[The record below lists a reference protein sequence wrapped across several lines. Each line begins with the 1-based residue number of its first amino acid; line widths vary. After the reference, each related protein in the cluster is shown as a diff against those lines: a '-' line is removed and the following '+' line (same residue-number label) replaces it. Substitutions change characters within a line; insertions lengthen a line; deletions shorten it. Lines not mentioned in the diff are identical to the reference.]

1 MKKLILFCCLFLFVR
16 CSYAQMSYDTVLS
29 MNIGVGLTYTKYYA
43 PAGPWTLYVLE
54 AELKNGYNKI
64 ESVKGNDNMVGRE
77 TTTSMAKRNSYAGH
91 RVLGAVNADFFDMDS
106 GTPIN
111 VQVKNGEMVTNP
123 DGLSTIGFD
132 ANNKPMLARVAYTGS
147 IIAKNLVNPL
157 TAVNYTRGTDQ
168 AILYNKYFGSSTQTN
183 QYGTELKLNPIDA
196 WAVNDTIRCV
206 VLEKTANVGNMAYS
220 GSQVVLSA
228 HGASQTF
235 VNNNIKVGDT
245 IKIVNSLMPGLPKIK
260 EMVGGFPKIVYQGK
274 NYAAQGDIDEGGP
287 DHTYLGEP
295 RTAAGFSKDS
305 TKLYLVAV
313 DGREDK
319 SVGMTLP
326 QLADFM
332 VAIGVYNGIN
342 FDGGGSTTMVVRD
355 SIVNFTSDG
364 SERAV
369 ANSLLIVSN
378 APDSGVLKSIKLSPS
393 ALKIYRGNS
402 QQFAISA
409 LDEYF
414 NPQNVNI
421 SQVKFTIDPKVGS
434 ITSSGLFTAGT
445 KADTGYIYASYNGL
459 KDSCKIIVKV
469 ISKVVLAPRNCVADA
484 VKPFQYRI
492 QAYDFDGIQYYP
504 TLNEYTWKVTDP
516 TIGSIDTMGIFTGKV
531 NGSTKVIAAYNNVAD
546 TVAITVQKGSGL
558 VLLDSLESITSWT
571 LSGDNIDT
579 TYTKLSV
586 SNQVLDQGKGSLK
599 IDYKFTYNSNSLNWV
614 YLNTDIPVYGIP
626 DTIKIDG
633 QSDGQKHVIYF
644 LVSDENSELFNIA
657 TNKYLEQTTTF
668 EPLKSAFSKFAALSP
683 GTVFDYPA
691 RIKQIKIKLGSAHV
705 SGQVYTG
712 TIYLDNLRVSYPT
725 GTTGVENET
734 VLPLNFN
741 LAQNYPNPFNPST
754 TIEFT
759 TTESGFVELKIYDV
773 LGREMDSLI
782 KNNLSAGN
790 HKVVWNASS
799 FTSGVYFYELKVN
812 SNKSVKKMLLLK

>member
-16 CSYAQMSYDTVLS
+16 CSYAQITYDTVSS
-29 MNIGVGLTYTKYYA
+29 MKVGVGLTYTKYYA

-54 AELKNGYNKI
+54 ADLKNGYNKI
-64 ESVKGNDNMVGRE
+64 ESVKGKDNMVGSE

-91 RVLGAVNADFFDMDS
+91 RVLAAVNADFFDMDS

-157 TAVNYTRGTDQ
+157 TAVNYTRGADQ
-168 AILYNKYFGSSTQTN
+168 AILYNKFFGSSTKQN
-183 QYGTELKLNPIDA
+183 QYGTELRLNPIDA

-206 VLEKTANVGNMAYS
+206 VLAKTSNVGNMTYS
-220 GSQVVLSA
+220 GNQVALSA

-235 VNNNIKVGDT
+235 VNNNISVGDT
-245 IKIVNSLMPGLPKIK
+245 IKIVNSLTPGLPKIK
-260 EMVGGFPKIVYQGK
+260 EMLGGFPKIVSQGK
-274 NYAAQGDIDEGGP
+274 NYADQGYIDEGGP

-319 SVGMTLP
+319 SDGITLP

-355 SIVNFTSDG
+355 SIVNYTSDG
-364 SERAV
+364 NERAV

-378 APDSGVLKSIKLSPS
+378 APDNGVLQSIKLDTS
-393 ALKIYRGNS
+393 AVSVYNGKTK
-402 QQFAISA
+402 QFAVTSY
-409 LDEYF
+409 DEYY
-414 NPQNVNI
+414 NPHKVDL
-421 SQVKFTIDPKVGS
+421 SQVKFTIDSQIGS
-434 ITSSGLFTAGT
+434 ISSSGLLTSGS
-445 KADTGYIYASYNGL
+445 KSGRGYVYASYNGL
-459 KDSCKIIVKV
+459 QDSCLVVVKAISRVV
-469 ISKVVLAPRNCVADA
+469 IAPRNGVVDA
-484 VKPFQYRI
+484 IKPLQFRVQSFDTDSVQYNLPSN
-492 QAYDFDGIQYYP
+492 QYK
-504 TLNEYTWKVTDP
+504 WKVTDA
-516 TIGSIDTMGIFTGKV
+516 TIGSIDTMGIFSGKV
-531 NGSTKVIAAYNNVAD
+531 NGSTKVIASYYAAAD
-546 TVAITVQKGSGL
+546 TVTVSVQKGSGL
-558 VLLDSLESITSWT
+558 VLLDSLENLSSWT
-571 LSGDNIDT
+571 LSGLNIDT
-579 TYTKLSV
+579 TNSKLSV
-586 SNQVLDQGKGSLK
+586 SNQGFTQGKGSFK
-599 IDYKFTYNSNSLNWV
+599 IDYKYTYASTTDWI
-614 YLNTDIPVYGIP
+614 YLNSDIPVYGLP
-626 DTIKIDG
+626 DTIKVDG
-633 QSDGQKHVIYF
+633 QSDGQKNTVYF
-644 LVSDENSELFNIA
+644 LLSDGNNELFTLT
-657 TNKYLEQTTTF
+657 TNKYLELSTGF
-668 EPLKSAFSKFAALSP
+668 ETVKSAFSKVAAVNP
-683 GTVFDYPA
+683 GSIFDYPA
-691 RIKQIKIKLGSAHV
+691 RIKQIRIKLGSAQHV

-712 TIYLDNLRVSYPT
+712 TIYLDNLRVSYPA

-759 TTESGFVELKIYDV
+759 TKESGFVELKIYDV

-782 KNNLSAGN
+782 KNNLNAGN
-790 HKVVWNASS
+790 HKAVWNASS

-812 SNKSVKKMLLLK
+812 ANKSVKKMLLLK